1 MSEDANGSAS
11 RVMSRALFTEGAI
24 AYAAFDDRELLRL
37 KRFVRQVD
45 RLRSFSFFAHPA
57 HRMRGTFVS
66 GVVVDLRADSPSDEA
81 ISAVMPPFRELYNEP
96 NPTSG
101 DRILKLL
108 GHHAYGGHGE
118 QREAVLSSLRSIR
131 KEIEWRRR
139 HDPRGSLLEEDRHGV
154 FVARTPRSVID
165 AWLNGEYFHFD
176 EEKALELVEGE
187 PATEMMKTTLLSA
200 IHYFANLW
208 AHARNAVVIALRSP
222 GPPDD

>member
-1 MSEDANGSAS
+1 
-11 RVMSRALFTEGAI
+11 MSRPLFTEGAI
-24 AYAAFDDRELLRL
+24 AYAGFNDRELVWL

-45 RLRSFSFFAHPA
+45 RLRSFSFFEHPA
-57 HRMRGTFVS
+57 HRMRGTFVG

-81 ISAVMPPFRELYNEP
+81 ISAVMPPFRELYNER

-118 QREAVLSSLRSIR
+118 QREAVLSDLRSIR
-131 KEIEWRRR
+131 KEIAWRRG
-139 HDPRGSLLEEDRHGV
+139 HDPRGFLVEEDLHGV
-154 FVARTPRSVID
+154 FVTRTPKSVID

-200 IHYFANLW
+200 IHDFVNLW
-208 AHARNAVVIALRSP
+208 AHARNAVVIALRCSNR
-222 GPPDD
+222 PDH